1 MLLHILRVGRLVVK
15 YHYNDSRA
23 PEVTPAFFIS
33 LKIVL
38 YDSVGSSG
46 SNTRA
51 TMASVEVEASVGI
64 VEKQTTATH
73 IMVASLRTPSDGEA
87 GRRVCDFFGRSRSS
101 THHPRFITSNA
112 LLSLSFK
119 KHHNRDTLSQEYRLA
134 LY

>member
-38 YDSVGSSG
+38 YDSVGSTG
-46 SNTRA
+46 STTRA

-73 IMVASLRTPSDGEA
+73 IMVASLRLPPIARPA
-87 GRRVCDFFGRSRSS
+87 GAFAIFLEDRDRAHIMPG
-101 THHPRFITSNA
+101 FITSNA
-112 LLSLSFK
+112 LLFIIK
-119 KHHNRDTLSQEYRLA
+119 KHHNRDTLSQEYRLV